1 MVCEIDG
8 LFQVRVKK
16 KKEKYGLYKIFVLIT
31 GNKKKIP
38 LPSLFAYFAL
48 KKIFFFLVNSNLVCQ
63 RKDQKFFQMSGVN
76 VERLPAK

>member
-48 KKIFFFLVNSNLVCQ
+48 KKIVNSNLVCQ

-76 VERLPAK
+76 VEKLPAK